1 MSDDLRKACVIGAS
15 SPGGLG
21 EACALRL
28 AQDGLAVTVAGR
40 RMAPLEALSARI
52 GGRALPVDMTDEE
65 DIARLAA
72 ECGPLDVLVNAAGTT
87 DAARLARI
95 SRQSIEAQFE
105 LHVTAN
111 MLLIKHFAPLL
122 RPGGSIV
129 LFSSLTA
136 RVAGEG
142 LAAYSCAKAALEH
155 LVRIAA
161 LELGEAGVRV
171 NAVAPGFSATPMT
184 QGIFANPA
192 LAGLYVGEAACGG
205 RGVTPDEVADA
216 VSWLAGERCFA
227 SGETIQVSGGAQLG
241 RLPRLTQIRQAQGR
255 VPALEGSG

>member
-1 MSDDLRKACVIGAS
+1 MSDDQRKACVIGAS

-28 AQDGLAVTVAGR
+28 AEDGYAVTVAGR
-40 RMAPLEALSARI
+40 RMDLLEALARKV
-52 GGRALPVDMTDEE
+52 GGRALPVDMSDEE

-72 ECGPLDVLVNAAGTT
+72 KCDPVDVLVNAAGTT

-111 MLLIKHFAPLL
+111 MLLIKHFTPLV

-142 LAAYSCAKAALEH
+142 LAAYSCAKAAVEH

-161 LELGEAGVRV
+161 LELGAAGIRV

-184 QGIFANPA
+184 EGIFANPA
-192 LAGLYVGEAACGG
+192 LAGLYLGEAPYGE
-205 RGVTPDEVADA
+205 RGVGPEEVADA
-216 VSWLAGERCFA
+216 VSWLAGPRCFA

-241 RLPRLTQIRQAQGR
+241 RL
-255 VPALEGSG
+255 

>member
-1 MSDDLRKACVIGAS
+1 MKDDLRKACVIGAS

-28 AQDGLAVTVAGR
+28 AAEGYAVIVAGR
-40 RMAPLEALSARI
+40 RMAPLEDLAGRI
-52 GGRALPVDMTDEE
+52 GGKALQVDVTDEE

-87 DAARLARI
+87 VGARLARI
-95 SRQSIEAQFE
+95 SRQSIEAQLE

-111 MLLIKHFAPLL
+111 MLLIKHLAPVI

-161 LELGEAGVRV
+161 LELGDAGIRV

-184 QGIFANPA
+184 EGIFANPA
-192 LAGLYVGEAACGG
+192 LAGLYLGEAAYGG
-205 RGVTPDEVADA
+205 RGVTPAEVADA
-216 VSWLAGERCFA
+216 VNWLAGPGCFA
-227 SGETIQVSGGAQLG
+227 SGEIIQISGGAQLG
-241 RLPRLTQIRQAQGR
+241 RLPRLTQIRQAQGK

>member
-1 MSDDLRKACVIGAS
+1 MSDVLRKACVIGAS
-15 SPGGLG
+15 STGGLG

-28 AQDGLAVTVAGR
+28 ADDGHELVIAGR
-40 RMAPLEALSARI
+40 RMAPLAQLAARI
-52 GGRALPVDMTDEE
+52 GGRALPVDVIDEDSIE
-65 DIARLAA
+65 RLAA
-72 ECGPLDVLVNAAGTT
+72 ECGPVDVFVNAAGTT

-105 LHVTAN
+105 LHVTAS
-111 MLLIKHFAPLL
+111 MLLIKHFAPLV

-136 RVAGEG
+136 RLAGEG
-142 LAAYSCAKAALEH
+142 LAAYSCAKAAVEH

-161 LELGEAGVRV
+161 LELGGAGIRV
-171 NAVAPGFSATPMT
+171 NAVAPGFSDTPMT
-184 QGIFANPA
+184 EGIFANPA
-192 LAGLYVGEAACGG
+192 LSRLYLDEAPYGA
-205 RGVTPDEVADA
+205 RGVTPEEVADA
-216 VSWLAGERCFA
+216 VAWLAGPRCSA

-241 RLPRLTQIRQAQGR
+241 RLPRLSQIRQAQGK